1 MIKQRV
7 NDAINAQINAELY
20 SAYLYLSMAAYFE
33 DQNLPGF
40 ANWMRVQFEEEQ
52 FHGLRFYSF
61 INERGG
67 RVILDAIEKP
77 ETNWESI
84 IAVFDNVLAHEEH
97 VTNLINNLMS
107 IAIEERDYATSNFL
121 QWFVDEQVEEE
132 ANVNAILNQ
141 LKRVNG
147 EGQAILML
155 DRELA
160 TRVFT
165 PPVIGKA

>member
-67 RVILDAIEKP
+67 RVILEAIEKP

-132 ANVNAILNQ
+132 ANVHAILNQ

>member
-67 RVILDAIEKP
+67 RVILDAIDKP

>member
-7 NDAINAQINAELY
+7 NDAINTQINAELY

-33 DQNLPGF
+33 DQSLPGF

-52 FHGLRFYSF
+52 FHGLKFYAF
-61 INERGG
+61 VNERNG
-67 RVILDAIEKP
+67 RVVLDAIDKP
-77 ETNWESI
+77 ETTWSNI
-84 IAVFDNVLAHEEH
+84 ISVFEHVLSHEEH
-97 VTNLINNLMS
+97 VTSLIDNLMAL
-107 IAIEERDYATSNFL
+107 AIEERDYATSNFL

-132 ANVNAILNQ
+132 ANVNGLLDQ
-141 LKRVNG
+141 LRRVNG
-147 EGQAILML
+147 EGHAILML

-165 PPVIGKA
+165 PPTTA